1 MPDAP
6 VPDPSTD
13 SDALPADALPL
24 GDAPA
29 PDLDPDAPDDADA
42 LDVPDVEGV
51 VLRSTG
57 SWYEVRLGRLDEPDH
72 EVVKARAR
80 GRFRLLQQEI
90 SETNPIAAGDR
101 VLLRMDEDGTGLIT
115 EIVPRENQL
124 SRRASGH
131 RAHQEH
137 VIAANLDRAWCVQSA
152 FQPKF
157 NPGFVDRVLV
167 MAEFY
172 GVPAGLV
179 INKADLMEDQPR
191 AQEALGFW
199 KELYEELGYRVL
211 FTSAETGQG
220 LDAWKADLAGKLSAV
235 TGPSGVGKSS
245 LLNAVAPDL
254 DLRTNEVSEK
264 TNKGR
269 HTTTFATVHELPSGG
284 YVVDTPGI
292 REFGLWDMEPHE
304 LGGYFPE
311 FRPLLP
317 ECRYPTCTHD
327 HEPGCAVWDAVED
340 GAVTPER
347 YESYLVMLA
356 SVRENRKTVDD
367 ARYRKREGRPTPD
380 FDKNVKNDVE

>member
-6 VPDPSTD
+6 VPDPSPD
-13 SDALPADALPL
+13 SDDLPADALAL
-24 GDAPA
+24 DAA
-29 PDLDPDAPDDADA
+29 DTDLDPDAPDDADA

-57 SWYEVRLGRLDEPDH
+57 SWYEVRLGRLDEPDR

-269 HTTTFATVHELPSGG
+269 HTTTFATVHELPNGG

-356 SVRENRKTVDD
+356 SVRENRKMVDD